1 MRTRTICITWLTY
14 EFCYKARAITPTTT
28 IAQIIDILVVLL
40 DKFNFT
46 VDYWVCYHF
55 LPFFICG
62 GVDLIAVINCLSSF
76 VLQSR
81 L

>member
-1 MRTRTICITWLTY
+1 MLIPCTFFWHFWLPSRRPWLNY
-14 EFCYKARAITPTTT
+14 EFCYKARAITPATT

-62 GVDLIAVINCLSSF
+62 GVDLIAVIN
-76 VLQSR
+76 
-81 L
+81 